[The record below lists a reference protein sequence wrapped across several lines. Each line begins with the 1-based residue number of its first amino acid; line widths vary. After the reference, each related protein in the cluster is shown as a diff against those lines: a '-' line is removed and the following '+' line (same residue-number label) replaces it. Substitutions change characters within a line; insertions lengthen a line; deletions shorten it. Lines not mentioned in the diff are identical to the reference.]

1 MGMMRPMPR
10 HVVGQMI
17 GLRPDAQVRIA
28 EVTKGTA
35 GGRKGGILFYSTV
48 LGWRD
53 VRIPQKHHPKEFNAQ
68 IAETNSLS
76 GAKYYRLR
84 Y

>member
-1 MGMMRPMPR
+1 MSGNITSARR
-10 HVVGQMI
+10 FVH
-17 GLRPDAQVRIA
+17 
-28 EVTKGTA
+28 
-35 GGRKGGILFYSTV
+35 GILFYSTV
-48 LGWRD
+48 LPAGALD